1 MSAGHFTYL
10 SPFISDQ
17 NWQKFLF
24 AVAVGA
30 VVVAAGK
37 IASSHIG
44 ANAENKVVPDEK
56 FSLFGFFDVFV
67 EGFVKFQDS
76 ILGKE
81 NRKYLPLT
89 ASAYLFIF
97 TLNLIGLIPGMPAA
111 TTTVWLNVGMALV
124 VFCSF
129 NWYGIREHGFF
140 SYIKHFAGPVWWM
153 AVLIFPL
160 EIFST
165 CLRIV
170 TLNLRLFWNITADHL
185 VLDAFF
191 NIAPVIPIVFYAL
204 GTFVCFMQAFVFT
217 LLTMIYI
224 LLATQHEEEHH

>member
-10 SPFISDQ
+10 SPFVTDQ

-24 AVAVGA
+24 AVTIGA
-30 VVVAAGK
+30 LVVAAGK
-37 IASSHIG
+37 MASSRIG
-44 ANAENKVVPDEK
+44 ADADSKVVPDEK
-56 FSLFGFFDVFV
+56 FSLFGLFDVFV

-89 ASAYLFIF
+89 GSAFLFIF

-111 TTTVWLNVGMALV
+111 TTTVRLNVGMALV

-170 TLNLRLFWNITADHL
+170 TLNLRLFWNITADKIIFL
-185 VLDAFF
+185 Q
-191 NIAPVIPIVFYAL
+191 I
-204 GTFVCFMQAFVFT
+204 
-217 LLTMIYI
+217 
-224 LLATQHEEEHH
+224 EK